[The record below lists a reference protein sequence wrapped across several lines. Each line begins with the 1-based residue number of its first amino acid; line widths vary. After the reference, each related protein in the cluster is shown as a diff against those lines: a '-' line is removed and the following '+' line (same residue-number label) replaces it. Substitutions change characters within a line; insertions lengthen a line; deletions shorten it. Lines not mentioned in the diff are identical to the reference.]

1 MRRGLVP
8 TTPTA
13 SAAQPAASDCTR
25 ERPTLEKRLVGAVV
39 LLVLGGFSLLGALA
53 DLGENLDSNGLAYVL
68 GQLIVPI
75 ILIGGGLLLLRRE

>member
-1 MRRGLVP
+1 
-8 TTPTA
+8 
-13 SAAQPAASDCTR
+13 
-25 ERPTLEKRLVGAVV
+25 VGAVV